1 MIPIWTIGFVIGFIG
16 AIMGIGGGFMLVPA
30 LIYLMRVPTGVVIGT
45 SMVLTLVTMAYAT
58 IIHAATNHLVDAL
71 LALLLMIGGVIG
83 AQFGA
88 RTGQRFSGEQLRLLL
103 GLLVLSVGLRFAYDL
118 VVQPADLFT
127 MRPSRRSNERAP
139 HHRGAAATLL
149 ALATPA
155 AAERLVSTL
164 STSRVLIASNFTGA
178 DVVLFGSVERDAQT
192 VARRGGYD
200 IVVTVTG
207 PRETIVTFRKQRVAG
222 VWVNAD
228 SRTFVEGAVL
238 SRGARQ
244 PHRSTTSPTS
254 TRCGAPRPASRAR
267 CCRRRSPAT
276 SANSIRDDPFR
287 QAFLRLKIDQRLY
300 REQQNGVTFL
310 TPALFRATIP
320 IPDNA
325 PTGVYEID
333 VKLFAD
339 GALLARTQ
347 TAIEVVKVGFEQV
360 VANAARDHGLLYGLA
375 TALMA
380 LLTGWFASVVFRKD

>member
-1 MIPIWTIGFVIGFIG
+1 MSARRTIA
-16 AIMGIGGGFMLVPA
+16 AIV
-30 LIYLMRVPTGVVIGT
+30 
-45 SMVLTLVTMAYAT
+45 AT
-58 IIHAATNHLVDAL
+58 
-71 LALLLMIGGVIG
+71 
-83 AQFGA
+83 
-88 RTGQRFSGEQLRLLL
+88 
-103 GLLVLSVGLRFAYDL
+103 
-118 VVQPADLFT
+118 
-127 MRPSRRSNERAP
+127 
-139 HHRGAAATLL
+139 L

-200 IVVTVTG
+200 IVVTVSG

-228 SRTFVEGAVL
+228 SRTFINVPSYLVVL
-238 SRGARQ
+238 ANRTINDIADINTLRRTQTGLARTLLPQ
-244 PHRSTTSPTS
+244 EIA
-254 TRCGAPRPASRAR
+254 GDIAD
-267 CCRRRSPAT
+267 
-276 SANSIRDDPFR
+276 SIRDDPFR

-300 REQQNGVTFL
+300 AEQQNGVTFL

-325 PTGVYEID
+325 PTGSYEVD

-347 TAIEVVKVGFEQV
+347 TAMEVVKVGFEQV
-360 VANAARDHGLLYGLA
+360 VANAARDYGLLYGIA

-380 LLTGWFASVVFRKD
+380 LLTGWLASVVFRKD